1 MAPSDTNNRA
11 TKPPASGSSSGDA
24 DLAQQ
29 QNNTMMA
36 EMIVDIFVRFVYR
49 LFDLTTKRHKQC
61 SFCSPISI
69 PFLNMPFI
77 DSLSIPTPK
86 SLDPACPWN
95 AYRDLARGEQAATAL
110 ENNLSNLESRL
121 DAILAAL
128 EARETPQMPAT
139 AAKANSS
146 PGAADKDQKGRSLDG
161 ANGDAEKIEKDAT

>member
-11 TKPPASGSSSGDA
+11 TKPLASGSSSGDA
-24 DLAQQ
+24 DLAQ
-29 QNNTMMA
+29 
-36 EMIVDIFVRFVYR
+36 
-49 LFDLTTKRHKQC
+49 
-61 SFCSPISI
+61 
-69 PFLNMPFI
+69 
-77 DSLSIPTPK
+77 
-86 SLDPACPWN
+86 

>member
-24 DLAQQ
+24 DLAQ
-29 QNNTMMA
+29 
-36 EMIVDIFVRFVYR
+36 
-49 LFDLTTKRHKQC
+49 
-61 SFCSPISI
+61 
-69 PFLNMPFI
+69 
-77 DSLSIPTPK
+77 
-86 SLDPACPWN
+86 

-128 EARETPQMPAT
+128 EAREPPQMPAT

>member
-24 DLAQQ
+24 DLAQVSQ
-29 QNNTMMA
+29 LVET
-36 EMIVDIFVRFVYR
+36 FSLR
-49 LFDLTTKRHKQC
+49 LAATSRTLLICICIHIGILHSASLIPGSWGWPTETLPEPQLTQRLH
-61 SFCSPISI
+61 
-69 PFLNMPFI
+69 
-77 DSLSIPTPK
+77 
-86 SLDPACPWN
+86 
-95 AYRDLARGEQAATAL
+95 RGEQAATAL

-139 AAKANSS
+139 AAKVNSS

>member
-24 DLAQQ
+24 DLAQ
-29 QNNTMMA
+29 
-36 EMIVDIFVRFVYR
+36 
-49 LFDLTTKRHKQC
+49 
-61 SFCSPISI
+61 
-69 PFLNMPFI
+69 
-77 DSLSIPTPK
+77 
-86 SLDPACPWN
+86 
-95 AYRDLARGEQAATAL
+95 AYRDLARLHRGEQAATAL

-139 AAKANSS
+139 AAKVNSS

>member
-24 DLAQQ
+24 DLAQ
-29 QNNTMMA
+29 
-36 EMIVDIFVRFVYR
+36 
-49 LFDLTTKRHKQC
+49 
-61 SFCSPISI
+61 
-69 PFLNMPFI
+69 
-77 DSLSIPTPK
+77 
-86 SLDPACPWN
+86 

-139 AAKANSS
+139 AAKVNSS